1 MQGSPTIEAWKPYTR
16 LRLGLRLRGAGG
28 SGRLFTAPAERGP
41 TKRTVSRFVKFV
53 GTRSA
58 ASEKVARNSSL
69 EQENPRYDGEMRI
82 ELITTGSELLLGQVL
97 NSHPGYL
104 SGRLAMMGLELAR
117 QTAVPDGREAILEVL
132 GEAWRRSDLIIVT
145 GGLGPTSDDITRE
158 VVAEFFQK
166 PLEYHAA
173 IHEKILG
180 YFRHRN
186 LTPPG
191 MVKVQAMVP
200 KGMEVLAN
208 DVGTAPGFWWEEKG
222 KTLAVL
228 PGPPRELRPMVEA
241 TVLPILRTL
250 CPAEGRRVMRNW
262 RVVGVPESVVEARV
276 GEALL
281 GLGIELGYCARLGEV
296 DVRVLGSREQA
307 SQAESILSE
316 AFGKS
321 MLPVTAASL
330 EQFLVQELT
339 LRNQTVA
346 TAESCTGGFIANLL
360 TNVPGSSAVF
370 DSGRVTYA
378 NSEKIALGVAPQVI
392 QQHGAV
398 SEAVAESLARAA
410 RASAKA
416 TYGISTTGV
425 AGPGGGTEEKP
436 VGTVYVSVA
445 GPGAEVVVE
454 KHRFQT
460 DRLAFKQLAAQAAL
474 LLLRRVLLGIT
485 AAGTP

>member
-1 MQGSPTIEAWKPYTR
+1 
-16 LRLGLRLRGAGG
+16 
-28 SGRLFTAPAERGP
+28 
-41 TKRTVSRFVKFV
+41 
-53 GTRSA
+53 
-58 ASEKVARNSSL
+58 
-69 EQENPRYDGEMRI
+69 MRI
-82 ELITTGSELLLGQVL
+82 EVLNTGSELLYGQVL
-97 NSHPGYL
+97 NTHLPF
-104 SGRLAMMGLELAR
+104 LAESLFPLGLTIAR
-117 QTAVPDGREAILEVL
+117 QTTVPDGPPIREALLEAFPRTDVVL
-132 GEAWRRSDLIIVT
+132 VT
-145 GGLGPTSDDITRE
+145 GGLGPTTDDITRD
-158 VVAEFFQK
+158 VVAALLEM
-166 PLEYHAA
+166 PLETDPEIVEA
-173 IHEKILG
+173 IAQRLARRGIPMSERVL
-180 YFRHRN
+180 R
-186 LTPPG
+186 
-191 MVKVQAMVP
+191 QAQRP
-200 KGMEVLAN
+200 RDARVLPNAF
-208 DVGTAPGFWWEEKG
+208 GTAPGLYLEPR
-222 KTLAVL
+222 KTAEFTSPHLFLL

-339 LRNQTVA
+339 LRKQTVA